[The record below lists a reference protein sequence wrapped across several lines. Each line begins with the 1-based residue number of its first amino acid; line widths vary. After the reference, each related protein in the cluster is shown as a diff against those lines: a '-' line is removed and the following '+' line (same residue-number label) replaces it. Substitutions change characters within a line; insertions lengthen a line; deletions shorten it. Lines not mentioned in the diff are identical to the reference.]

1 MSEITIA
8 QLTTVAGLTTACTL
22 LTFLFW
28 KTLNVPEATKDRFGP
43 LVAVIFGIGVGVV
56 SGVLL
61 DQSRLDLVQDG
72 VNGVMAGLASM
83 GVYDLVK
90 SKAGVTA

>member
-1 MSEITIA
+1 MDGITIA

-22 LTFLFW
+22 LSFLFW
-28 KTLNVPEATKDRFGP
+28 KTANPPEATQDRFGP
-43 LVAVIFGIGVGVV
+43 IVAVMIGVIVALGA
-56 SGVLL
+56 GFLL
-61 DQSRLDLVQDG
+61 DQAKLDLAQDV
-72 VNGVMAGLASM
+72 VNGIVAGLASM